1 MTKVGRPS
9 KGFRMRITTR
19 VDPEVHRQ
27 ATTRALTAGV
37 TVSEW
42 VADLVKREVAR

>member
-19 VDPEVHRQ
+19 VDPETHRV
-27 ATTRALTAGV
+27 ATAKALTAGV
-37 TVSEW
+37 TLSEW
-42 VADLVKREVAR
+42 LADLVQREAK